1 MKNKKVQIL
10 ENLRENLQMHLDRQ
24 TETERERETKRDRDC
39 NLHVRDDREW
49 TDLCTFLFYNH
60 QIGKE

>member
-1 MKNKKVQIL
+1 
-10 ENLRENLQMHLDRQ
+10 MHLDRQ
-24 TETERERETKRDRDC
+24 TETERERDTKRDRDC
-39 NLHVRDDREW
+39 NLRVRDDREW